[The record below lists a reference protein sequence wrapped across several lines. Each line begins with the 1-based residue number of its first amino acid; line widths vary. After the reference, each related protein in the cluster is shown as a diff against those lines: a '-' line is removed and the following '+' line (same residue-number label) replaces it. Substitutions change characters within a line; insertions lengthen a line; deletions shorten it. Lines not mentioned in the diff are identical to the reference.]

1 MQVSLVHFPVFS
13 SSSNNITAIYISHL
27 LTWDGMGFRPGD
39 FILRTKVS
47 DMDVLN
53 HSEVEQANK
62 WKSQNLHKK
71 KKNPQKNQQQEKKYI
86 NLVFGAWVAK
96 MIWRGPLYSLSLCL

>member
-71 KKNPQKNQQQEKKYI
+71 KNHKKINNKKKNI
-86 NLVFGAWVAK
+86 
-96 MIWRGPLYSLSLCL
+96 